1 MKHLFWRVY
10 IYFGVVLI
18 VLLTLTGLIFSSL
31 NRNNIMQVY
40 ENQMDTLAENIGV
53 QVENA
58 VAEGSTEEFAS
69 YLGAIEDF
77 GEMQSTDIWILT
89 DEEREYAMSSDF
101 ANIELADVK
110 LPEGTSDIIESA
122 YKGKKKSY
130 SDFDAIYEKTMLHY
144 ATPIMNG
151 AGHVIGVIVLNATV
165 EETENSISQYQRYL
179 MISIGI
185 GFFVSLILVVVFTRQ
200 IVRPISQ
207 MKQLALRLAAG
218 NYVGKT
224 KVTRTDEIGELA
236 HSLDV
241 LSEQLQ
247 KAEIMRNNIE
257 QNRRDFFS
265 NVSHELRTPITVMKG
280 YAETLADGYVQGEEK
295 KQEYY
300 NRILKECSGME
311 RLVADL
317 LVLSKLQNPDFML
330 DMEIINVIAV
340 AQDVLRS
347 ARVLMAEKQMTVS
360 LEYDDECSMILG
372 DYDRIR
378 QLFLIL
384 VQNAIKYSYPKSKIE
399 VYIAKEKANIV
410 VQVKDNGVGIA
421 KEHQEDIFEKF
432 YRGTNHNEKDGS
444 GLGLVVGK
452 GIVKRHNGTIC
463 VESELGKGSCFIV
476 TLPAHEYD

>member
-53 QVENA
+53 QV
-58 VAEGSTEEFAS
+58 
-69 YLGAIEDF
+69 
-77 GEMQSTDIWILT
+77 
-89 DEEREYAMSSDF
+89 EYAMSSDF

-247 KAEIMRNNIE
+247 EAEIMRNNIE

-399 VYIAKEKANIV
+399 
-410 VQVKDNGVGIA
+410 
-421 KEHQEDIFEKF
+421 
-432 YRGTNHNEKDGS
+432 
-444 GLGLVVGK
+444 
-452 GIVKRHNGTIC
+452 KRHNGTIC